1 MYFFIF
7 ETRGRTLEN
16 VNELF
21 DKNNALEDTLD
32 SGEENNSG
40 RGSAEKD
47 TAMVSAAN
55 GDARPTSGEK
65 VD

>member
-1 MYFFIF
+1 VYFFIF

-21 DKNNALEDTLD
+21 DKNNVLEDTLD
-32 SGEENNSG
+32 SGEENTSG

-47 TAMVSAAN
+47 TAVVTGVN
-55 GDARPTSGEK
+55 GDAPSADGEK
-65 VD
+65 TD